1 MYHNGVLSVLIN
13 AVVNLWRLLRNVVAR
28 LRRSPEYVA
37 MEISGSLPEFD
48 QRVGF
53 VRRRISP
60 SPPPTSIERLRTR
73 LAAISDD
80 GRPKGVL
87 LRVRNLDASWS
98 ALEELRS
105 ELARFR
111 EGGGRVVVYLT
122 EPDTRAYYL
131 ACAADEVYATPIS
144 TVNVV
149 GLRTRVNFLRDALKS
164 VGIEAEVVAVSPYK
178 SAGDTF
184 VRNDFSRESRE
195 QVERLLDRRFAELV
209 DAVAQG
215 RNMTPAEAR
224 ERIDSAPHTAGEAV
238 SNGLLDGACYE
249 DELPE
254 RLGGE
259 DGRARISEW
268 DAARGVLLVP
278 YRRRARKVVGLVSLS
293 GAIVRGKSRRLPVPL
308 PFLGGEQAGDESV
321 VAALRVAEKNRR
333 VAAVLFHVD
342 TRGGDALAS
351 DLIWREVERIREK
364 KPVVVLMGE
373 AAASGGYYV
382 SAAAN
387 HIVARANTI
396 TGSIGVIIIR
406 PTAAELYGKLGVN
419 PVAVERGGHAGFM
432 DPSYPPTDEE
442 ITTLTGQLR
451 FFYDEFKDRVG
462 RGRGMSL
469 EGVEEIAGGRVWTG
483 REALQ
488 HGLVDE
494 IGGYRSA
501 LRRARELAEIGD
513 RAPERVVKISPPRN
527 TRPAPEE
534 PAAEAITFVKQTLAL
549 ARTTRVWALAPFET
563 DGD

>member
-1 MYHNGVLSVLIN
+1 MYHYGVISVLIN
-13 AVVNLWRLLRNVVAR
+13 AVINLWRFLRNILAR

-48 QRVGF
+48 VPVSF
-53 VRRRISP
+53 LRRRISP

-73 LAAISDD
+73 LNTISDD
-80 GRPKGVL
+80 GRPKGIL
-87 LRVRNLDASWS
+87 LRVRNLDAGWT

-111 EGGGRVVVYLT
+111 ERGGRVVVYLT
-122 EPDTRAYYL
+122 DPDTRAYYL

-195 QVERLLDRRFAELV
+195 QVERLLDRRFVELV
-209 DAVAQG
+209 NAVAQG
-215 RNMTPAEAR
+215 RNMTPDEAR
-224 ERIDSAPHTAGEAV
+224 ERIDTAPHTAQEAI
-238 SNGLLDGACYE
+238 SRKLLDGACYE

-254 RLGGE
+254 RLGDGGE
-259 DGRARISEW
+259 RARISEW
-268 DAARGVLLVP
+268 DAARGVLRVP

-333 VAAVLFHVD
+333 VASVLFHVD
-342 TRGGDALAS
+342 SRGGDALAS
-351 DLIWREVERIREK
+351 DLIWREVERIRAK

-406 PTAAELYGKLGVN
+406 PTAADLYGKLGVN
-419 PVAVERGGHAGFM
+419 PVAVERGDHAGFM
-432 DPSYPPTDEE
+432 DPSYPPTAEE

-451 FFYDEFKDRVG
+451 FIYDEFKDRVEK
-462 RGRGMSL
+462 GRGMSL
-469 EGVEEIAGGRVWTG
+469 EGVEKIAGGRVWTG
-483 REALQ
+483 GEALE

-513 RAPERVVKISPPRN
+513 KAPESVVRISPPRN

-549 ARTTRVWALAPFET
+549 ARTTRLWALAPFET